1 MPWQD
6 ILPED
11 DYRFY
16 KENISLL
23 EDQVMQKFSEGQTD
37 PGIVSAVR
45 NVPRHF
51 FVHQGYK
58 KLAYTDNAF
67 PTSHGLTTSAPSV
80 IAKIIYY
87 SGAKRGD
94 RVLEIGTGTGY
105 QAAVLAEMGM
115 HVFSIEIDK
124 GLVRTANTILVNL
137 GYKPDIGNKH
147 IQRRYNLVKTRFPG
161 RGDIR
166 LFYGNGTRGL
176 PEYAPFKAIIIAAS
190 LSYLKPL
197 TDLIGQLSIHR
208 GRLVVPV
215 GDRTA
220 QQMYIVENRNRKI
233 IAYSVEGILFQF
245 VRLILPDAAVDPA
258 GGKKGEV

>member
-1 MPWQD
+1 MSWQD
-6 ILPED
+6 ILSED

-23 EDQVMQKFSEGQTD
+23 EDQVIQKFSEGQTD
-37 PGIVSAVR
+37 PGIVSAIR

-67 PTSHGLTTSAPSV
+67 PTFHGLTTSAPSV
-80 IAKIIYY
+80 IAKMIYY

-137 GYKPDIGNKH
+137 GYKPGDGDEH
-147 IQRRYNLVKTRFPG
+147 IRRLYNLMKTRFPG

-176 PEYAPFKAIIIAAS
+176 KEYAPFKAIIIAAS
-190 LSYLKPL
+190 LSHPQSLAGL
-197 TDLIGQLSIHR
+197 VGQLSAHDGSGCISWKTIT
-208 GRLVVPV
+208 GR
-215 GDRTA
+215 
-220 QQMYIVENRNRKI
+220 
-233 IAYSVEGILFQF
+233 
-245 VRLILPDAAVDPA
+245 
-258 GGKKGEV
+258 